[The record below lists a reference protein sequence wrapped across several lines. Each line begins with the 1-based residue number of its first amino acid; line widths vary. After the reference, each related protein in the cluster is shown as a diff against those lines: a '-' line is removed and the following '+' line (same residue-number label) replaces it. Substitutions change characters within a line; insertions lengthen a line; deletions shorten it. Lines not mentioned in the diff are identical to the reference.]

1 MWPEC
6 ISLHRRGLVRTDR
19 IITHR
24 MPLADFAEAVE
35 ISRTRRE
42 GAIKVVLTP

>member
-6 ISLHRRGLVRTDR
+6 IALHQKGAVRAER

-24 MPLADFAEAVE
+24 MPLSEFSEAVE
-35 ISRTRRE
+35 ISRNRTG